1 MDLSVIGSIA
11 TFIVAIITLYNV
23 LHSRR
28 QLKLME
34 KQVILSR
41 SEVYPLI
48 DVKDKKVNGNEV
60 ELKLKNKGRGPAFR
74 IGLRTH
80 FIPLEIKA
88 SKWNFVDELYEYE
101 NEKAKRIYPMDCVVL
116 LKTKRHQEN
125 KLHPKEEDVFAGEIR
140 FIHSYSKKN
149 PWASW
154 RCLSWEDLE
163 KLFATNKLRF
173 AAVRL
178 GLVYQDITES
188 IIEEDGLYFFV
199 IDFAKHKSIEEA
211 IKDNV
216 PLPPHAV
223 SLEDIGII
231 DWTSYKSLK
240 SRRAFVEPQFF

>member
-48 DVKDKKVNGNEV
+48 DVEDKKVNGNAV

-74 IGLRTH
+74 IGFRTR

-88 SKWNFVDELYEYE
+88 SKWDFIDELYEYE
-101 NEKAKRIYPMDCVVL
+101 NKKVKRIYPIDCVVL

-125 KLHPKEEDVFAGEIR
+125 KLHPKEVDIFTGEIK
-140 FIHSYSKKN
+140 FMYSYSKKN
-149 PWASW
+149 QLSSW
-154 RCLSWEDLE
+154 RYLPWEDLRE
-163 KLFATNKLRF
+163 LFATNKLRF
-173 AAVRL
+173 AAVGL
-178 GLVYQDITES
+178 SLVYQDITES
-188 IIEEDGLYFFV
+188 IIEEEQLYFFV

-211 IKDNV
+211 IKDNM
-216 PLPPHAV
+216 PLPPHTV
-223 SLEDIGII
+223 SLEDIGVI

-240 SRRAFVEPQFF
+240 SRRAFIEPRFF